1 MAKEEIRDGKL
12 HGFHYDRA
20 ERLAGKGGEKSPE
33 PKGLFRRNRSL
44 AIILLDVIIIV
55 IIFLLFQFI
64 FTPGKSWT
72 RVGDYRVDLTA
83 FRFESEVYA
92 TVTISRT
99 RAGEDEQV
107 AGSDSLVVIRFAGRE
122 EVLDILPAVIDGR
135 ISATT
140 VFTASES
147 AHDSVVTVELE
158 LLGETVTLVSTP
170 KE

>member
-1 MAKEEIRDGKL
+1 MAKEEVRDGKS
-12 HGFHYDRA
+12 HNFHYDRA
-20 ERLAGKGGEKSPE
+20 ERLAGKGGEKPPE

-44 AIILLDVIIIV
+44 AIILLDLIIIL

-64 FTPGKSWT
+64 FTPGRSWA
-72 RVGDYRVDLTA
+72 RVGDYRVELSA
-83 FRFESEVYA
+83 FRFESEIYA
-92 TVTISRT
+92 TVEISRVRT
-99 RAGEDEQV
+99 GDEQV

-122 EVLDILPAVIDGR
+122 DVLDILPAAIDGR

-140 VFTASES
+140 VFAAGEP
-147 AHDSVVTVELE
+147 ADDSSITVELE